1 MDFSF
6 TEDQEAVRELAS
18 QIFADH
24 ADHERVREIEASAD
38 GIDRDLW
45 DALAKTNLLGL
56 AVSEAHGGAGMGLTE
71 VAMLLGEQ
79 GRTVTQVPLL
89 ATIVM
94 SGMPIAE
101 FGSDAQRERYL
112 PRVATGEV
120 ILTAALSEYAAFDPA
135 RPRVIAKASGDDW
148 LLDGEKICVPAGHL
162 AERILVPAR
171 TGDHTIGVF
180 LVDPTAE
187 GVTIERQEVTN
198 HEAQVRLVIA
208 GARVGKGDVLGD
220 PRNGEAI
227 VRFIEERTVVGL
239 CAIQVGVAEEA
250 LRRTAEYTGVRKQ
263 FGKEIGSF
271 QAVSLRAADSYID
284 IEAMRATL
292 WQAVW
297 RLDEGVPA
305 AIEVGVAKWWACR
318 GGQRVVHTA
327 QHLHGG
333 IGSDVDYPIHRFF
346 LWAKQLDL
354 CLGGASAQL
363 SRLGALVAQTSAE
376 A

>member
-18 QIFADH
+18 RIFADH
-24 ADHERVREIEASAD
+24 TDHERIREIEASAD
-38 GIDRDLW
+38 GIDHELW
-45 DALAKTNLLGL
+45 GTLAKANLLGL
-56 AVSEAHGGAGMGLTE
+56 AVPEAHGGAGMGLAE
-71 VAMLLGEQ
+71 AAILLGEQ
-79 GRTVTQVPLL
+79 GRTVAQVPLL

-101 FGSDAQRERYL
+101 FGSDAQRDRYL

-135 RPRVIAKASGDDW
+135 RPRVTAKTDGDDW

-171 TGDHTIGVF
+171 TGDDTIGVF
-180 LVDPTAE
+180 LVDPIAD

-198 HEAQVRLVIA
+198 HEAQVRLVLA
-208 GARVGKGDVLGD
+208 GVRIGEGDVLGN
-220 PRNGEAI
+220 PRDGEAI

-271 QAVSLRAADSYID
+271 QAVSLRAADGYID
-284 IEAMRATL
+284 VEAMRSTL
-292 WQAVW
+292 WQAFW

-305 AIEVGVAKWWACR
+305 GIEVGVAKWWACR

-333 IGSDVDYPIHRFF
+333 IGADVDYPIHRFF

-363 SRLGALVAQTSAE
+363 SKLGALVVQAGAE
-376 A
+376 T